1 MLSKDLCTTE
11 AFDVSRFAMELP
23 MIEQPSTKVRSS
35 SMRGVVLSYVLSEP
49 GIETVQ
55 TITDDL
61 NTDDKPRDKLY
72 RLVYMAVDSLAQRG
86 LVRLGNGPNKS
97 NKKLWPTESSIDVL
111 S

>member
-1 MLSKDLCTTE
+1 
-11 AFDVSRFAMELP
+11 
-23 MIEQPSTKVRSS
+23 MIKQPSTTVRAS

-61 NTDDKPRDKLY
+61 NTEDKPRDKLY
-72 RLVYMAVDSLAQRG
+72 RIVYMAVDSLRQRG
-86 LVRLGNGPNKS
+86 LVRMGDGPNKS
-97 NKKLWPTESSIDVL
+97 NKKLWPTNDAVGIL